1 MQEEYRKYNRKV
13 CLVMTK
19 DMTTGKITPLLI
31 SFTIPLVLGNL
42 FQLMYNAVDSI
53 IVGKFVGE
61 DALAA
66 VGTSNPLMTLIIL
79 FVSGLCMGA
88 GVLISMQYGAKDYE
102 KLELQLSSTLLGGII
117 FSVLISI
124 ISIIA
129 APALLRIMQTDES
142 IMHIATVYLRIILM
156 GLIFTFIYN
165 FFANALRAMGDSKTP
180 LYFLMIS
187 SVFNILGDLFFV
199 VVLHWGSEGCAL
211 STVISEALSSLLCI
225 LYIKQKIPVLCLG
238 RRWFRFDKKAFYR
251 TVQYGWTSAMQQAT
265 VQLGK
270 LGIQAIVNTMG
281 VAAMAA
287 FAAVNRIDDFAYT
300 PEQNI
305 AHAMTSLLA
314 QNEGAGRKE
323 RVREG
328 FRCGMKIEI
337 IYGIIVCI
345 ICFVIARPL
354 MLLFVNDEEVVRHG
368 VQYLHLIALMYLL
381 PAATNG
387 IQGYF
392 RGIGDLKVTLWSSF
406 INMGVRVLAAIPL
419 VFVCKLG
426 MAALPF
432 AYLCGWFAMLIAE
445 VPLLV
450 SKLRENKA

>member
-1 MQEEYRKYNRKV
+1 
-13 CLVMTK
+13 MTK

-42 FQLMYNAVDSI
+42 FQLLYNAVDSI

-66 VGTSNPLMTLIIL
+66 VGTCNSLVTLVIL

-102 KLELQLSSTLLGGII
+102 KLQLQLSSTLIGGLI
-117 FSVLISI
+117 FSLVVAVISVA
-124 ISIIA
+124 A
-129 APALLRIMQTDES
+129 APVLLRIMQTDES
-142 IMHIATVYLRIILM
+142 IMDMATAYLRIILM
-156 GLIFTFIYN
+156 GLIFIFIYN
-165 FFANALRAMGDSKTP
+165 FLASALRAMGDSKTP

-199 VVLHWGSEGCAL
+199 IVLRWGSNGCAL
-211 STVISEALSSLLCI
+211 STVISEALSCLLCM
-225 LYIKQKIPVLCLG
+225 LYIKAKIPILCLG
-238 RRWFRFDKKAFYR
+238 RKWFCFEKKTFYT

-270 LGIQAIVNTMG
+270 LGIQTIVNTMG

-314 QNEGAGRKE
+314 QNEGAGKKE

-328 FRCGMKIEI
+328 FKCGMKIEL
-337 IYGIIVCI
+337 IYGMIVCAVCLI
-345 ICFVIARPL
+345 FARPL
-354 MLLFVNDEEVVRHG
+354 MLLFVNDEEVVKHG
-368 VQYLHLIALMYLL
+368 VQYLHLIAFMYLL
-381 PAATNG
+381 PAMTNG

-406 INMGVRVLAAIPL
+406 VNMGVRVIAAIPL

-432 AYLCGWFAMLIAE
+432 SYLCGWFAMLIAE

-450 SKLRENKA
+450 SKMREAN

>member
-1 MQEEYRKYNRKV
+1 
-13 CLVMTK
+13 MTK
-19 DMTTGKITPLLI
+19 DMTMGKITPLLI

-42 FQLMYNAVDSI
+42 FQLLYNAVDSI

-66 VGTSNPLMTLIIL
+66 VGTSNPLVTLVIL

-88 GVLISMQYGAKDYE
+88 GVLISMQYGAKDYD
-102 KLELQLSSTLLGGII
+102 KLRLQLSSTLIGGLV
-117 FSVLISI
+117 FSIAVAIVSV
-124 ISIIA
+124 IA

-142 IMHIATVYLRIILM
+142 IMDMATAYLRIILM

-165 FFANALRAMGDSKTP
+165 FFASALRAMGDSKTP

-187 SVFNILGDLFFV
+187 SVFNIAGDLYFGI
-199 VVLHWGSEGCAL
+199 VLRWGRNGCAL
-211 STVISEALSSLLCI
+211 STVISEALSCLLCV
-225 LYIKQKIPVLCLG
+225 LYIKAKIPVLCLG
-238 RRWFRFDKKAFYR
+238 RKWLCFEKKTFYK

-270 LGIQAIVNTMG
+270 LGIQTIVNTMG

-314 QNEGAGRKE
+314 QNEGAGKKE

-328 FRCGMKIEI
+328 FRCGMKIEL
-337 IYGIIVCI
+337 IYGVIVCI
-345 ICFVIARPL
+345 ICFTCARPL

-381 PAATNG
+381 PAVTNG

-406 INMGVRVLAAIPL
+406 VNMGVRVIAAIPL

-432 AYLCGWFAMLIAE
+432 SYLCGWFAMLIAE

-450 SKLRENKA
+450 SKMKEQ